1 MDRALYIASG
11 GSKEIMMAQAINAHN
26 LANANTVGF
35 KKDLAFAM
43 SQPLYGP
50 GHASRVYALE
60 EGLNSDFS
68 PGSMM
73 STGNELDVA
82 IKGEGWIAVQAED
95 GEESYTRAGDL
106 RITATGMLT
115 TGAGHPVIGNNA
127 GPIVL
132 PPFEKLEIGAD
143 GTITIRPQGQDAA
156 TLVVADRIKLVKPP
170 FSELNKREDGL
181 FRLRD
186 GTISP
191 ADGSVSLVSGELEGS
206 NVNVVDS
213 MVNMMELARKYEMQ
227 IKVIDTASK
236 NDSASAQ
243 MMSLG

>member
-11 GSKEIMMAQAINAHN
+11 GSKEVMMAQAINAHN
-26 LANANTVGF
+26 LSNANTVGF
-35 KKDLAFAM
+35 KKDLATAM

-50 GHASRVYALE
+50 GHASRVYSLE
-60 EGLNSDFS
+60 EGLSADFS

-73 STGNELDVA
+73 STGKELDVA
-82 IKGEGWIAVQAED
+82 VKGEGWIAVQAED

-106 RITATGMLT
+106 RISATGMLM

-132 PPFEKLEIGAD
+132 PPFEKIEIGAE
-143 GTITIRPQGQDAA
+143 GTITIRPLGQDAA
-156 TLVVADRIKLVKPP
+156 TLVVADRIKLVKPLL
-170 FSELNKREDGL
+170 SELNKRDDGL
-181 FRLRD
+181 FRKAD

-206 NVNVVDS
+206 NVNIVDS
-213 MVNMMELARKYEMQ
+213 MVDMMELARKYEMQ
-227 IKVIDTASK
+227 IKVMDTANK
-236 NDSASAQ
+236 NDGASAQ
-243 MMSLG
+243 LMSLG